1 MSAILMKKATKQ
13 QMKRSDGKGPCFT
26 FQDVNTLLVGRV
38 SVGVVWRCEHP
49 AIDVADPCATV
60 VLVRALAAM
69 LAWGILKQKG
79 REQTNRWVIE
89 SGDQ

>member
-1 MSAILMKKATKQ
+1 MSAVLMTKATEQK
-13 QMKRSDGKGPCFT
+13 MKRSDGKKGPCFT

-38 SVGVVWRCEHP
+38 GVGVVWRCEHP

-60 VLVRALAAM
+60 VLVGALAAM

-79 REQTNRWVIE
+79 REQTE
-89 SGDQ
+89 QMGY

>member
-1 MSAILMKKATKQ
+1 MSAVLMTTATEHK
-13 QMKRSDGKGPCFT
+13 MKCSNGKGPCFT
-26 FQDVNTLLVGRV
+26 FQDINTLLVGRV
-38 SVGVVWRCEHP
+38 GVGVVWRCEHP
-49 AIDVADPCATV
+49 AIDVADPRTTL

-69 LAWGILKQKG
+69 ITWGILKQKG